1 LKLALETRKSDI
13 TIRKAMSKKA
23 RENREN
29 LIAQS
34 QERDENRA
42 KMIEDA
48 KEAFDNEHAADFEA
62 YNAYVQKQKD
72 LAEQE
77 YASEEEDE
85 DAEKAEP
92 PVEPKFEEAEHFDK
106 FDEENPPIEIPAEVA
121 VEVDNDWPMNE
132 EEEEALIAQFWA
144 AKEQ

>member
-1 LKLALETRKSDI
+1 
-13 TIRKAMSKKA
+13 
-23 RENREN
+23 
-29 LIAQS
+29 
-34 QERDENRA
+34 
-42 KMIEDA
+42 MIEDT

-92 PVEPKFEEAEHFDK
+92 PVEIYFY
-106 FDEENPPIEIPAEVA
+106 
-121 VEVDNDWPMNE
+121 
-132 EEEEALIAQFWA
+132 L
-144 AKEQ
+144 